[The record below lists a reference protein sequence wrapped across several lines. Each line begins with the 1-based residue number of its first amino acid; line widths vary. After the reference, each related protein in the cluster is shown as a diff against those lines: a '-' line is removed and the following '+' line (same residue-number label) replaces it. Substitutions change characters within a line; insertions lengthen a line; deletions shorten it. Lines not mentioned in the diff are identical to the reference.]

1 MTDVPPDLRAT
12 LDRLSGLIDT
22 HIDWYGRWVRSLFF
36 PATSPKAPPP
46 DGFVEWAQ
54 APDRHPIAD
63 QPAVERV
70 AALHADVHARALAL
84 SLHAG
89 SGRPPREG
97 DFTEATTRFD
107 EMIAQMRRLER
118 ALSLGLYGIDPQTG
132 LRARF
137 GLREDLVTLL
147 GALERGGQTF
157 SIVIGDVDRMR
168 KLNGRHGQAGG
179 DRILRAAAV
188 ALGRHLGPDDE
199 GYRAGDDAVLVCLR
213 GVRLPDAARRAER
226 MRQEVVATPV
236 ALPSGHVGRMT
247 MSFGVIEA
255 VKGLT
260 VDDLLLGAET
270 AMREA
275 KSTGRNRVVRARLAE
290 PDEVEANVPNG

>member
-12 LDRLSGLIDT
+12 LERLSGLIDT
-22 HIDWYGRWVRSLFF
+22 HLDWHGRWIRSLFF
-36 PATSPKAPPP
+36 PATSPKAPLP

-89 SGRPPREG
+89 SGRPPREAE
-97 DFTEATTRFD
+97 FAEATIRFN

-132 LRARF
+132 LRSRF
-137 GLREDLVTLL
+137 GLRDDMVARLA
-147 GALERGGQTF
+147 GFERGDPAF

-179 DRILRAAAV
+179 DRILRAAAL
-188 ALGRHLGPDDE
+188 ALGRHFGPDDE
-199 GYRAGDDAVLVCLR
+199 GYRAGDDAILVFLS
-213 GVRLPDAARRAER
+213 GARLADAARRAER
-226 MRQEVVATPV
+226 MRNEVVATPV
-236 ALPSGHVGRMT
+236 ALPSGHVARMT

-255 VKGLT
+255 VKGLS

-275 KSTGRNRVVRARLAE
+275 KSTGRNRVVRARLA
-290 PDEVEANVPNG
+290 DAGDTEAVGPTG

>member
-22 HIDWYGRWVRSLFF
+22 HLDWYGRWMRSLFF

-89 SGRPPREG
+89 SGRPPREA

-132 LRARF
+132 LRSRF

-147 GALERGGQTF
+147 AGFERGGPCF

-188 ALGRHLGPDDE
+188 AIGKHLGPDDD
-199 GYRAGDDAVLVCLR
+199 GYRAGDDAVLLCLR
-213 GVRLPDAARRAER
+213 GARLADAARRAER

-255 VKGLT
+255 VRGLS

-275 KSTGRNRVVRARLAE
+275 KSTGRNRVVRVRLAE
-290 PDEVEANVPNG
+290 PETTQTALPTG